1 MIIGADTPIG
11 QSFELTT
18 RIKAVQPKLSA
29 SLHRATLLMRCGR
42 PRPVPMPLCSNHT
55 ASVIFSLLCRH
66 LLWKTRGGEVKK
78 VDERLP
84 ERVTLLLPVGRF
96 HCGGARVRG

>member
-18 RIKAVQPKLSA
+18 RIKAAQPETICILISGNPADALRA
-29 SLHRATLLMRCGR
+29 SEAGADAFLLKPYG
-42 PRPVPMPLCSNHT
+42 V
-55 ASVIFSLLCRH
+55 VIFSLLCRH
-66 LLWKTRGGEVKK
+66 LLWNTRGGEVKK

-84 ERVTLLLPVGRF
+84 ERVTLSLPVDRF